1 MQLSHIMN
9 DNGTATVKEFL
20 NFIQY
25 ERGYSS
31 NTIKA
36 YEGDL
41 DLFLNFLK
49 KYNESLLEDF
59 SKIDRQTIRHF
70 LGKEYEEGNSSKTV
84 ARRLASIK
92 SLFKYLVH
100 VEVVLDN
107 PALHVKTPKVEKRIP
122 TFVQS
127 NKIKEL
133 MNVKTFVM

>member
-49 KYNESLLEDF
+49 IYNVY
-59 SKIDRQTIRHF
+59 II
-70 LGKEYEEGNSSKTV
+70 N
-84 ARRLASIK
+84 IK
-92 SLFKYLVH
+92 S
-100 VEVVLDN
+100 
-107 PALHVKTPKVEKRIP
+107 
-122 TFVQS
+122 FV
-127 NKIKEL
+127 
-133 MNVKTFVM
+133 FFF